1 MLRNH
6 WFISSLKVLNQ
17 WIMDQ
22 VPLGNKVPRPGF
34 ARQLWCPACRGF
46 VETPIALTSGHVL
59 LECMAVEGTW
69 PEFFETLV
77 FIFYSGTRMREC
89 IRSFLDEC
97 EAAGRSQKSA
107 HYLFV
112 NGFDPKWAKI
122 SVKDHLKRGASLA
135 RLVDMWLSTW
145 GHETDRDMLWKSFYF
160 VINQDLLLYGVSAFT
175 SRTPSCRLPELDFAG
190 QTTSLF
196 FNQVPVQQV

>member
-1 MLRNH
+1 
-6 WFISSLKVLNQ
+6 
-17 WIMDQ
+17 
-22 VPLGNKVPRPGF
+22 
-34 ARQLWCPACRGF
+34 
-46 VETPIALTSGHVL
+46 
-59 LECMAVEGTW
+59 
-69 PEFFETLV
+69 
-77 FIFYSGTRMREC
+77 MREC

-145 GHETDRDMLWKSFYF
+145 GHETDRDML
-160 VINQDLLLYGVSAFT
+160 
-175 SRTPSCRLPELDFAG
+175 
-190 QTTSLF
+190 
-196 FNQVPVQQV
+196 